1 MADTMAVAQIEEL
14 LGPEEQVLAKLPCVG
29 FDGFPDFAVGNDQQ
43 RIGECSV
50 SLIGSEK
57 DPHCPL
63 RLVFMHNG
71 QLRSIEA
78 TEEVYQLPLIFADN
92 NVSSWTATREQS
104 TAMAAVHVRSQ
115 LVGITSDNVEK
126 VALNKTRGY
135 NKPWWIGTI
144 LSLIVLGL
152 ILWFK
157 GLIGGALDSWY
168 VISWRVRPFS
178 IVIARTV

>member
-43 RIGECSV
+43 RIGECSI

-78 TEEVYQLPLIFADN
+78 TEEVYQLPLVFADN
-92 NVSSWTATREQS
+92 MSARGQPPASSRPPW
-104 TAMAAVHVRSQ
+104 Q
-115 LVGITSDNVEK
+115 LFTS
-126 VALNKTRGY
+126 G
-135 NKPWWIGTI
+135 P
-144 LSLIVLGL
+144 SLLASL
-152 ILWFK
+152 RTT
-157 GLIGGALDSWY
+157 
-168 VISWRVRPFS
+168 WRRLP
-178 IVIARTV
+178 